1 MNQSQR
7 KADLKK
13 TFWQDSGGYPDKFI
27 DALIEVI
34 VELEQKV
41 EDLEK
46 ASKPVTTEKKD
57 SKNDHIRP
65 KTAERKHKES

>member
-13 TFWQDSGGYPDKFI
+13 TFWQDTGGYPDKFI

-46 ASKPVTTEKKD
+46 ARKPVVKKKVV
-57 SKNDHIRP
+57 SKEI
-65 KTAERKHKES
+65 EE